1 MKTFATYG
9 ILLTIVFS
17 IALHQFRLSHLV
29 VMYYMDNETFTEWF
43 CENTNQ
49 PELACNGQCHLNKV
63 AEESQTPENPLSL
76 SFENEIVL
84 FFHQPLHLIFFAEEN
99 FQKNIIFTEK
109 GYIPNDLSTEAPP
122 PWS

>member
-1 MKTFATYG
+1 LKTLATYG

-29 VMYYMDNETFTEWF
+29 VMYYLDNETFSEWF

-76 SFENEIVL
+76 TFEKEIVL
-84 FFHQPLHLIFFAEEN
+84 FFHQPMQFYFLEEDNFHESILHVDEC
-99 FQKNIIFTEK
+99 
-109 GYIPNDLSTEAPP
+109 YIPNELNTEAPP